1 METVPVAVVWP
12 MGRAFRVATEISGQ
26 LADNL
31 LLAIIEAP
39 RNEEN

>member
-12 MGRAFRVATEISGQ
+12 IRRAFRVATDISGQ

-31 LLAIIEAP
+31 LLAIIEA
-39 RNEEN
+39 RKNDEK